1 MKSRHGPDP
10 GCRQGDRLGPLGG
23 RRRVKAPSPDAE
35 ALIERHGRAGVI
47 VLDRPKAL
55 NALTLTMV
63 RLIAAAL
70 DEWEGDRAVD
80 RIVLL
85 GAGER
90 AFCAGGDIRRLYEL
104 GRAGDHDGQLTF
116 WREEYQLDRRIKT
129 YPKPIVALV
138 DGIVMGGGVGLAM
151 HAAHTV
157 ASERFVFAMPE
168 VGIGFFPDVGAAWIL
183 PRLPF
188 RAGLYFALPGLRAD
202 AGDALALGL
211 AETFVPSAAFPM
223 LAKALEGEEAA
234 ATVLARIA
242 VPPPRSFVSDE
253 AKAIETSFRESDRE
267 AILESLREA
276 EARGHAFAAPA
287 RMAIQEKSPTSQA
300 IVLRQMALGGGI
312 DFDEVLRMDYRIVSR
327 ICRGHDFY
335 EGGRAVIVDKDNRP
349 PWSPLPSGTEID
361 GYFAPLG
368 EDELKFPGL
377 NA

>member
-1 MKSRHGPDP
+1 VTGPSADE
-10 GCRQGDRLGPLGG
+10 
-23 RRRVKAPSPDAE
+23 E
-35 ALIERHGRAGVI
+35 ALVERRGRAGVI
-47 VLDRPKAL
+47 VLNRPKAL

-63 RLIAAAL
+63 RLIATAL

-104 GRAGDHDGQLTF
+104 GRAGDHDAQLTF

-157 ASERFVFAMPE
+157 ASERFMFAMPE

-188 RAGLYFALPGLRAD
+188 CAGLYFALTGLRAD

-223 LAKALEGEEAA
+223 LAQVLESDEPVAA
-234 ATVLARIA
+234 VMARFA
-242 VPPPRSFVSDE
+242 VPPPRSALSDE
-253 AKAIETSFRESDRE
+253 AKAIEACFKGSNRD

-276 EARGHAFAAPA
+276 ESGGQAFAAPA
-287 RMAIQEKSPTSQA
+287 RAAMQEKSPTSQA
-300 IVLRQMALGGGI
+300 IVLKQMVVGATI
-312 DFDEVLRMDYRIVSR
+312 DFEEALRMDYRIVSR

-335 EGGRAVIVDKDNRP
+335 EGVRAVIVDKDNRP
-349 PWSPLPSGTEID
+349 RWSPSPSKPEID
-361 GYFAPLG
+361 GYFASLG
-368 EDELKFPGL
+368 EDELKFPGWE
-377 NA
+377 A

>member
-1 MKSRHGPDP
+1 MTAS
-10 GCRQGDRLGPLGG
+10 
-23 RRRVKAPSPDAE
+23 SPEAE
-35 ALIERHGRAGVI
+35 ALVERRGRAGVI
-47 VLDRPKAL
+47 VLNRPKAL

-70 DEWEGDRAVD
+70 DEWESDAAVD

-104 GRAGDHDGQLTF
+104 GRAGDHDAQLTF

-188 RAGLYFALPGLRAD
+188 RAGVYFALTGLRAD

-211 AETFVPSAAFPM
+211 AKTFVPSAAFPA
-223 LAKALEGEEAA
+223 LAQALESEEPLEEA
-234 ATVLARIA
+234 LARFA
-242 VPPPRSFVSDE
+242 APPPRSALSDE
-253 AKAIETSFRESDRE
+253 AKAIETCF
-267 AILESLREA
+267 
-276 EARGHAFAAPA
+276 
-287 RMAIQEKSPTSQA
+287 
-300 IVLRQMALGGGI
+300 
-312 DFDEVLRMDYRIVSR
+312 
-327 ICRGHDFY
+327 
-335 EGGRAVIVDKDNRP
+335 
-349 PWSPLPSGTEID
+349 
-361 GYFAPLG
+361 
-368 EDELKFPGL
+368 
-377 NA
+377 